1 MMRINSISL
10 KNFKTFKNITI
21 HCDKN
26 FNVIIGPNNVGKS
39 TIIEAILLWQAC
51 LKLFVQEK
59 NNNKL
64 HVGYKD
70 RYLSFSELFFIR
82 ITNDSD
88 LFYANKKSAS
98 IMLSLVINDEIFN
111 LEFNIGKPES
121 IKDSYF
127 KINYKNSISDFEKFA
142 SVIFER
148 KNHFNNSIF
157 TYQTKPIS
165 QIIKNEPFYN
175 HAQIIK
181 KISLAKS
188 NELIR
193 NKILKSKK
201 KNSAIVKER
210 FEYLENKIQ
219 NVLGV
224 NYSIKW
230 KNDNQNDDEY
240 VRITIKEEEKK
251 EVEIALMGSGFL
263 QIVEIFSTLQF
274 INHNENCLNIILIDE
289 PDSHIHSNLQVN
301 LLNELLKEDNLQIF
315 IITHNDRLIDSV
327 MDKGN
332 VLYINDE
339 LKELGEIFTSSIET
353 YDFIKNELADKIIS
367 ISKKD
372 VKKYYV
378 VTEDEKMNLIQKYFE
393 LNSFDLN
400 DTDFISYFG
409 CDTIGSAIAIGKYL
423 KLINPDAIIIIHRDC
438 DYLSDEEIEICE
450 TKVTKNNFY
459 FLRTEGVDIESQFIN
474 SSHISYLYN
483 TISEEKAEEFI
494 NIATNESERESLD
507 RLLKKYALKRES
519 GVSVLDLYF
528 NDKARYR
535 YGKKV
540 LGILKSL
547 IQKEIGSNPE
557 LISYSPWT
565 ENEMLKG
572 ILKMEKTE
580 VE

>member
-1 MMRINSISL
+1 MRINTITL
-10 KNFKTFKNITI
+10 KNFKTFKKITI
-21 HCDKN
+21 HCDEN
-26 FNVIIGPNNVGKS
+26 FNVIIGPNNIGKS

-88 LFYANKKSAS
+88 LFYSNKKSSS
-98 IMLSLVINDEIFN
+98 IMLSLSIKGEVYN
-111 LEFNIGKPES
+111 LAFNIGKPES

-127 KINYKNSISDFEKFA
+127 KINYKDSIPDFERFTA
-142 SVIFER
+142 IITESQNNFI
-148 KNHFNNSIF
+148 NSIF

-175 HAQIIK
+175 NAQILK

-210 FEYLENKIQ
+210 FEYLEEKIH

-240 VRITIKEEEKK
+240 VRITIKEEDEK

-301 LLNELLKEDNLQIF
+301 LLNELLKETNLQIF
-315 IITHNDRLIDSV
+315 IITHNDRLIDNV
-327 MDKGN
+327 ANKGN
-332 VLYINDE
+332 VLYINNE
-339 LKELGEIFTSSIET
+339 LKEFGEIFTSSVET

-367 ISKKD
+367 INKENL
-372 VKKYYV
+372 KKYYF
-378 VTEDEKMNLIQKYFE
+378 VTEDENLDLIKKFVE
-393 LNSFDLN
+393 INGFDL
-400 DTDFISYFG
+400 DETDFISYYG
-409 CDTIGSAIAIGKYL
+409 CDTIGSAIAIGKYI
-423 KLINPDAIIIIHRDC
+423 KIINPDAIIIIHRDC
-438 DYLSDEEIEICE
+438 DYLSDEEIEICAN
-450 TKVTKNNFY
+450 KVAKNE
-459 FLRTEGVDIESQFIN
+459 FLFFKTEGVDIESQFVNSLHIN
-474 SSHISYLYN
+474 HLYN
-483 TISEEKAEEFI
+483 TITVEKAEELI
-494 NIATNESERESLD
+494 KIATLESERVSID

-519 GVSVLDLYF
+519 GADVLDLYY
-528 NDKARYR
+528 NNKPRYR

-540 LGILKSL
+540 FGILKSL
-547 IQKEIGSNPE
+547 VQKEIGTNPD
-557 LISYSPWT
+557 LLNHSPHL
-565 ENEMLKG
+565 ESG
-572 ILKMEKTE
+572 ILRQILDNNL
-580 VE
+580 VEIQ